1 MSLTDQE
8 VAEQELID
16 RITSEVQRRLLTE
29 TLQKL
34 VELAES
40 CEDRVVQN
48 ALEDALQQ
56 IREEPS
62 SK

>member
-8 VAEQELID
+8 AAEQEFKD
-16 RITSEVQRRLLTE
+16 EITSEVQRRLLTE
-29 TLQKL
+29 TLEKL

-40 CEDRVVQN
+40 WDDTVVQK

-56 IREEPS
+56 IREAAPAN
-62 SK
+62 

>member
-8 VAEQELID
+8 VAEQESIE

-29 TLQKL
+29 TLKKL

-56 IREEPS
+56 IREETPS
-62 SK
+62 K

>member
-8 VAEQELID
+8 VAEQEFID

-29 TLQKL
+29 TLEKL

-56 IREEPS
+56 IRKETPS
-62 SK
+62 K